1 MRQRLPSII
10 VTLYLLLCIVL
21 GGSGQGLWRNLALQ
35 LLGIGLIAFA
45 TIRPAPRETREDDP
59 FFVYLLIGLGL
70 AVALVQLLPLTVS
83 LSHAPYR
90 SVMTLF
96 ALIPALAMFVAV
108 KLLQPS
114 GRWLAFAVALGMAA
128 SIALGALQ
136 VAGGPKSWAYL
147 YEFTNTGAVGTFANR
162 NHLGTLLLVSIPFA
176 TALLVS
182 SKGDRGGSR
191 QGRVAIA
198 AAALVLV
205 AAGILLNGSL
215 AAIALALPVLMGSAA
230 LVPAAARWR
239 RVALP
244 LSGLALAAAVAVIA
258 MTPIASVASGMGV
271 STSVQ
276 SRAAIWSRTSDAVG
290 EHLPWGSGLGT
301 FEPIYRQ
308 QEDPAAVNAEY
319 VNHAHNDYLEL
330 ALELGVPGIML
341 MALLLAW
348 WAVAAFK
355 QWTSPLSTPFGRA
368 ATIASAAILAHSA
381 VDYPLRT
388 GAIAAIF
395 GAAIALMAQRQR
407 SGEEQKDDRSRPAR
421 HVSIG

>member
-10 VTLYLLLCIVL
+10 VALYLLLCILL

-35 LLGIGLIAFA
+35 LLGIALIAFA
-45 TIRPAPRETREDDP
+45 TLRPTIRGTKEDDP
-59 FFVYLLIGLGL
+59 LFLYLLIG
-70 AVALVQLLPLTVS
+70 VALLVVLLQLLPLPGIMS
-83 LSHAPYR
+83 LAPYS
-90 SVMTLF
+90 SVLALF
-96 ALIPALAMFVAV
+96 GLIPALAMFFAV

-114 GRWLAFAVALGMAA
+114 GRWLAFAIALGMAG

-136 VAGGPKSWAYL
+136 VASGPKSWPYL

-162 NHLGTLLLVSIPFA
+162 NHLGTLLLVGIPFS

-182 SKGDRGGSR
+182 SKGDRRGSR
-191 QGRVAIA
+191 QGRLAIG

-205 AAGILLNGSL
+205 GAGIILNSSL
-215 AAIALALPVLMGSAA
+215 AAIALALPVLLASVA

-244 LSGLALAAAVAVIA
+244 LSGVALVAAVTVIA
-258 MTPIASVASGMGV
+258 VNPIASVASSLGV
-271 STSVQ
+271 SASVQ
-276 SRAAIWSRTSDAVG
+276 SRTAIWARTIEAVG

-301 FEPIYRQ
+301 FERVYRQ
-308 QEDPAAVNAEY
+308 HEDPAAVNAEY

-330 ALELGVPGIML
+330 ALELGLPGVVLML
-341 MALLLAW
+341 LFLAW
-348 WAVAAFK
+348 WALAAVK
-355 QWTSPLSTPFGRA
+355 VWTSPLSTPFGRA
-368 ATIASAAILAHSA
+368 ATIASAVILAHSA

-407 SGEEQKDDRSRPAR
+407 SGEERKGDEARPAR

>member
-10 VTLYLLLCIVL
+10 VALYLLLCILL

-35 LLGIGLIAFA
+35 LLGIGLIALA
-45 TIRPAPRETREDDP
+45 TVRPAARETKDADP
-59 FFVYLLIGLGL
+59 LFIYLLLGLGL
-70 AVALVQLLPLTVS
+70 VVVLLQLLPLPAPMS
-83 LSHAPYR
+83 RDPYR
-90 SVMTLF
+90 SVLTLF
-96 ALIPALAMFVAV
+96 GLIPALAMFFAV

-114 GRWLAFAVALGMAA
+114 GRWLAFAIALGMAG

-136 VAGGPKSWAYL
+136 VASGPKSWAYL

-162 NHLGTLLLVSIPFA
+162 NHLGTLLLVGIPFA

-182 SKGDRGGSR
+182 SRGDRGGSR
-191 QGRVAIA
+191 QGRVTIA
-198 AAALVLV
+198 AAALMLV
-205 AAGILLNGSL
+205 GAGIVLNGSL
-215 AAIALALPVLMGSAA
+215 AAIALALPVLLASAA

-244 LSGLALAAAVAVIA
+244 LSGLALVAAVAVIA
-258 MTPIASVASGMGV
+258 MNPIASVASSLGI

-276 SRAAIWSRTSDAVG
+276 SRTDIWSRTSEAVQ

-308 QEDPAAVNAEY
+308 HEDPAAVNAEY

-330 ALELGVPGIML
+330 ALELGLPGILLML
-341 MALLLAW
+341 LFLAW
-348 WAVAAFK
+348 WALAAVK
-355 QWTSPLSTPFGRA
+355 AWTSPLSTPFGRA

-407 SGEEQKDDRSRPAR
+407 SGEEQGGSKSRRAR

>member
-10 VTLYLLLCIVL
+10 VALYLLACILL

-35 LLGIGLIAFA
+35 VLGIALIAFA
-45 TIRPAPRETREDDP
+45 AVRPAARESREDDP
-59 FFVYLLIGLGL
+59 LVVYVLLGLGL
-70 AVALVQLLPLTVS
+70 LVVLLQLLPMPSPVS
-83 LSHAPYR
+83 QAPYA
-90 SVMTLF
+90 SVLTLF
-96 ALIPALAMFVAV
+96 GLIPALAMFVAV

-114 GRWLAFAVALGMAA
+114 GRWLAFAIALGMAG

-136 VAGGPKSWAYL
+136 VASGPRSWAYL

-162 NHLGTLLLVSIPFA
+162 NHLGTLLLVGIPFA

-191 QGRVAIA
+191 QGRVAIG

-205 AAGILLNGSL
+205 GAGIILNGSL
-215 AAIALALPVLMGSAA
+215 AAIALALPVLMASAA

-239 RVALP
+239 RAALP
-244 LSGLALAAAVAVIA
+244 LSGLALVGAVAIIA
-258 MTPIASVASGMGV
+258 MNPIASVASGLGV

-276 SRAAIWSRTSDAVG
+276 SRTEIWSRTSEAVA

-301 FEPIYRQ
+301 FEIVYRQ
-308 QEDPAAVNAEY
+308 HEDPAAVTAEY

-330 ALELGVPGIML
+330 ALELGLPGI
-341 MALLLAW
+341 ALVLLFLAW
-348 WAVAAFK
+348 WAVAAVK
-355 QWTSPLSTPFGRA
+355 VWTSPLSTPFGRA

-407 SGEEQKDDRSRPAR
+407 SGEERKSGRSRPAR